1 MEKNEEKVLERNL
14 EQKHF
19 EHAAMAIEGG
29 KKNDSLTNVELVENL
44 VESYKGKTAQAPL
57 EVIAVSAILLN
68 SKELMGIIKVLKQTL
83 HVKMVEELMERA
95 DKGESTV
102 EDVMAALYD
111 CYKPWREKERIL
123 KKIINKHE

>member
-1 MEKNEEKVLERNL
+1 MEKNKEKGLERNL

-57 EVIAVSAILLN
+57 EVIVVSAILLN
-68 SKELMGIIKVLKQTL
+68 SRELMGIIEALKQTL
-83 HVKMVEELMERA
+83 RVKVVEELRERA

-102 EDVMAALYD
+102 GDAMAALMLAATMEGE
-111 CYKPWREKERIL
+111 RENL

>member
-1 MEKNEEKVLERNL
+1 MEKNKEKGLERNL

-57 EVIAVSAILLN
+57 EVIVVSAILLN
-68 SKELMGIIKVLKQTL
+68 SRELMGIIEALKQTL
-83 HVKMVEELMERA
+83 RVKMVEELKERA

-102 EDVMAALYD
+102 GDAMAALMLAATMEGE
-111 CYKPWREKERIL
+111 RENL

>member
-1 MEKNEEKVLERNL
+1 MEKNKEKGLERNL

-19 EHAAMAIEGG
+19 ERAAMAIEGG
-29 KKNDSLTNVELVENL
+29 KKSDSLTNVELVENL

-57 EVIAVSAILLN
+57 EVIVVSAILLN
-68 SKELMGIIKVLKQTL
+68 SRELMGIIEALKQTL
-83 HVKMVEELMERA
+83 RVKMVEELRERA

-102 EDVMAALYD
+102 GDAMAALMLAATMEGE
-111 CYKPWREKERIL
+111 RENL

>member
-1 MEKNEEKVLERNL
+1 MEKNKEKGLERNL

-19 EHAAMAIEGG
+19 EYAAMAIEGG

-57 EVIAVSAILLN
+57 EVIVVSAILLN
-68 SKELMGIIKVLKQTL
+68 SRELMGIIEALKQTL
-83 HVKMVEELMERA
+83 RVKMVEELKERA

-102 EDVMAALYD
+102 GDAMAALMLAATMEGE
-111 CYKPWREKERIL
+111 RENL

>member
-1 MEKNEEKVLERNL
+1 MEKNKEKGLERNL

-19 EHAAMAIEGG
+19 EHAAIAIEGG

-57 EVIAVSAILLN
+57 EVIVVSAILLN
-68 SKELMGIIKVLKQTL
+68 SRELMGTIEALKQTL
-83 HVKMVEELMERA
+83 RVKMVEELKERA

-102 EDVMAALYD
+102 GDAMAALMLAATMEGE
-111 CYKPWREKERIL
+111 RENL

>member
-1 MEKNEEKVLERNL
+1 MEKTKEKGLERNL

-19 EHAAMAIEGG
+19 EHAAIAIEGG

-57 EVIAVSAILLN
+57 EVIVVSAILLN
-68 SKELMGIIKVLKQTL
+68 SRELMGTIEALKQTL
-83 HVKMVEELMERA
+83 RVKMVEELKERA

-102 EDVMAALYD
+102 GDAMAALMLAATMEGE
-111 CYKPWREKERIL
+111 RENL